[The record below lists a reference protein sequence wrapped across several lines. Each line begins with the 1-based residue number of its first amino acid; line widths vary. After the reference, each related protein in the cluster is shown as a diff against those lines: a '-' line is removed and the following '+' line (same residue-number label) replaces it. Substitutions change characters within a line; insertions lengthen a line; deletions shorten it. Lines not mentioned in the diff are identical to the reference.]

1 MEEKRIK
8 AQFSVTS
15 ISDDVPQLIL
25 NEDALAIKN
34 ESNVDITIPFSS
46 INNIKILP
54 VNRIYNPSV
63 GLLKDGFKGFMSHRN
78 SGKFSIYFNYFV
90 DLNIYTNTGNYF
102 FESLDIEENTSKF
115 ILKLNDIIKI
125 EDDVNLIALF
135 QTKLIDVNY
144 FTFEPHISVLNSKY
158 GYKKENIYYFVEGK
172 LVEL

>member
-54 VNRIYNPSV
+54 VNRIYNPSAV
-63 GLLKDGFKGFMSHRN
+63 L
-78 SGKFSIYFNYFV
+78 
-90 DLNIYTNTGNYF
+90 
-102 FESLDIEENTSKF
+102 SLI
-115 ILKLNDIIKI
+115 
-125 EDDVNLIALF
+125 
-135 QTKLIDVNY
+135 
-144 FTFEPHISVLNSKY
+144 HI
-158 GYKKENIYYFVEGK
+158 
-172 LVEL
+172 

>member
-1 MEEKRIK
+1 MTIHNLKFFDVINLFFKKEVFAMEEKRIK

-15 ISDDVPQLIL
+15 ISDDVQQLIL
-25 NEDALAIKN
+25 NEDALVIKN

-102 FESLDIEENTSKF
+102 FESSDIEENTSKF
-115 ILKLNDIIKI
+115 ILN
-125 EDDVNLIALF
+125 
-135 QTKLIDVNY
+135 
-144 FTFEPHISVLNSKY
+144 
-158 GYKKENIYYFVEGK
+158 
-172 LVEL
+172 

>member
-135 QTKLIDVNY
+135 QKRL
-144 FTFEPHISVLNSKY
+144 H
-158 GYKKENIYYFVEGK
+158 G
-172 LVEL
+172 